1 MFNEGDN
8 VYVLLWGFGART
20 LDRAKVERVTK
31 TQAIITGG
39 TKFNRETGRE
49 VGSGGSYSSRL
60 IEHPTPQLHSR
71 WRGELA
77 EVARMR
83 LAEVTRRGAP
93 DEIRAAYAAWDR
105 AEQAARA
112 EGEA

>member
-39 TKFNRETGRE
+39 AKFNRETGRE

-60 IEHPTPQLHSR
+60 IEHPTPQLDSQ
-71 WRGELA
+71 WRGE
-77 EVARMR
+77 VADSARRR
-83 LAEVTRRGAP
+83 LAETARHSDP
-93 DEIRAAYAAWDR
+93 DAIRKAYAVWDKAERAAW
-105 AEQAARA
+105 